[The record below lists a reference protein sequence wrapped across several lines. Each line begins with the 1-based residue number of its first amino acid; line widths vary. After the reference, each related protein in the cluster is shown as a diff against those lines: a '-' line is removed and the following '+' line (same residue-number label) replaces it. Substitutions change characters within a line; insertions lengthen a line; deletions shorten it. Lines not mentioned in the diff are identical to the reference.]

1 MCIYY
6 YDEDRGIAYKVT
18 PVKVSVVSSETKS
31 IMVHTDIKVTNLKK
45 EKIRRTLSQ
54 VYPTEQYDLDSARK
68 IFSDTLLS
76 RFINGARKISEQEY
90 DTINSRYEA

>member
-54 VYPTEQYDLDSARK
+54 MYPSDQYDLDSAKK
-68 IFSDTLLS
+68 IFADTMLS
-76 RFINGARKISEQEY
+76 RFISGARKISEQEY
-90 DTINSRYEA
+90 QNINSRYEA